1 LVVEAALRGVRA
13 LGLDWC
19 AAHAEVRLSSRGPF
33 LMEIGARLGGDFITT
48 ELVPRSTGVDMVAA
62 AIRLALGE
70 TPDLTPRREPRG
82 AAIRYLTPN
91 PGKVVALQGLEAAR
105 RMPGVEILEV
115 PVKPGDTV
123 PPLTSS
129 LTRVGHV
136 IAEGR
141 DAAEAV
147 ARAEAAR
154 DAVEIV
160 TAS

>member
-1 LVVEAALRGVRA
+1 
-13 LGLDWC
+13 
-19 AAHAEVRLSSRGPF
+19 
-33 LMEIGARLGGDFITT
+33 M
-48 ELVPRSTGVDMVAA
+48 
-62 AIRLALGE
+62 
-70 TPDLTPRREPRG
+70 
-82 AAIRYLTPN
+82 
-91 PGKVVALQGLEAAR
+91 
-105 RMPGVEILEV
+105 
-115 PVKPGDTV
+115 KPGDTV

-129 LTRVGHV
+129 LTRAGHV